1 MSSENE
7 SSQVPA
13 SPAPQSDEAPLRPAP
28 PRRKILIGSQRL
40 AAMDKPESSEGVG
53 AQTAA
58 QEKSPEKSAAPV
70 AAPQAAGSDATAPK
84 AAAPDTGN
92 ASESAPNAEA
102 SADSSERR
110 GGKRSD
116 GDDRRDRRGKKREP
130 KVDPIKQIL
139 ASTHI
144 GKVSQIPVPGKR
156 AMSDDLEAEFQQ
168 ALGDLNA
175 ENGLDSLISNE
186 SFASAGDLLER
197 DTKIAATV
205 IRISKEDAILDLG
218 NYNQGIVALRQ
229 FDEIPEL
236 GKKINVMVV
245 RYKSDEGLYE
255 VSLPNAAADVE
266 DWSEIEEGMVVEA
279 QITAQNTGGLEC
291 EVCHLRAFMPISQV
305 SLYRVESLDE
315 FVGTRMMAIV
325 TEANPERRNLV
336 ISHKY
341 FALRQQEAER
351 KEFMATLK
359 IGDVYDAIVRKI
371 MPFGCFVDLGH
382 GVEGLVHIS
391 RLSWGRINNPA
402 EVVSE
407 GQQIRV
413 CLEEIKEDT
422 GKMSFSYRDTL
433 ANPWDSAADKYNV
446 GATCTAKVVKIMPFG
461 AFCELEPGVEGL
473 IHISEIAHERIVHV
487 SDALKVGQEIQ
498 VQVVTM
504 DTMTR
509 KIGLSMKSLIAPPVK
524 EEPEQ
529 PEEQGGDSKNSKG
542 AGKGK
547 KEKPEDLEARP
558 LPKKF
563 RNQGSQTLRGGK
575 DSKSEGDKF
584 GLNW

>member
-1 MSSENE
+1 MSTENE

-13 SPAPQSDEAPLRPAP
+13 NPASPSEEAPLRPAP

-40 AAMDKPESSEGVG
+40 AA
-53 AQTAA
+53 
-58 QEKSPEKSAAPV
+58 EKSEDAAPV
-70 AAPQAAGSDATAPK
+70 AESKPAAEEKKPQAAPIAAPSSAETAPK
-84 AAAPDTGN
+84 TEAAAETVTKKDGK
-92 ASESAPNAEA
+92 SE
-102 SADSSERR
+102 D
-110 GGKRSD
+110 K
-116 GDDRRDRRGKKREP
+116 DDRRDRRGKKREP

-139 ASTHI
+139 ANAHI

-156 AMSDDLEAEFQQ
+156 AMSEDLEAEFQE

-175 ENGLDSLISNE
+175 EGGLDALISNE

-197 DTKIAATV
+197 DTKVAATV

-229 FDEIPEL
+229 FTEIPEI

-245 RYKSDEGLYE
+245 RFKSDEGLYE
-255 VSLPNAAADVE
+255 VSLPNMAADVE

-279 QITAQNTGGLEC
+279 QITGQNTGGLEC
-291 EVCHLRAFMPISQV
+291 EVCHLRGFMPISQV
-305 SLYRVESLDE
+305 SLYRVETMDE
-315 FVGTRMMAIV
+315 FVGTKMMAVV

-336 ISHKY
+336 VSHKY

-351 KEFMATLK
+351 KEFLATLK

-407 GQQIRV
+407 GQSIRV

-433 ANPWDSAADKYNV
+433 ANPWDSAADNYNV
-446 GATCTAKVVKIMPFG
+446 GTTCNATVTKIMPFG

-498 VQVVTM
+498 VQVVAM

-524 EEPEQ
+524 EEKE
-529 PEEQGGDSKNSKG
+529 PEEGAEGDQNKNSKG

-547 KEKPEDLEARP
+547 KEKPEDQEARP

-563 RNQGSQTLRGGK
+563 RNQGKQPLRGGK
-575 DSKSEGDKF
+575 DSSGDGGKF